1 MQLLSFI
8 IYKIETYLKE
18 LQGSCNVSL
27 SSTLEEDFDQRKHV
41 EELENWNKFISASH
55 TKHLC
60 TCINI
65 SHKWRLQSCKL
76 IPSSFSSNKSS
87 SSSPFAN
94 HSSSKDKFSKQI
106 SCFALHDLPL
116 FSFIFKL
123 YITNTKSDTGQP
135 EQNWNNNK
143 IKKYNLGVST

>member
-1 MQLLSFI
+1 MQLLSII

-27 SSTLEEDFDQRKHV
+27 SSTLENNFDQRKHV
-41 EELENWNKFISASH
+41 EELENWNKFISTSH

-87 SSSPFAN
+87 SSSPVAN

-106 SCFALHDLPL
+106 SCFALWFTSFFFYFQVVHNKHQVILF
-116 FSFIFKL
+116 FSFFFWL
-123 YITNTKSDTGQP
+123 A
-135 EQNWNNNK
+135 
-143 IKKYNLGVST
+143 